1 MSLKSE
7 ISISNIKENIPG
19 SRGTVL
25 EHMKSLVSQNVSF
38 LPGNS
43 LLIHSNLPNVHLQ
56 HDIQRQFIYYSGNYP
71 SAEF

>member
-7 ISISNIKENIPG
+7 ISISNIKENALG

-25 EHMKSLVSQNVSF
+25 EHIKSPVPQNVYF

-43 LLIHSNLPNVHLQ
+43 LLIHKNLPNVHLQ
-56 HDIQRQFIYYSGNYP
+56 PDSETDYLL
-71 SAEF
+71 